1 MSTKKILVFAEDRAG
16 GIKTFWDNVPR
27 GNAQVDLLKY
37 RKGPVTGFDRNQ
49 RLFNYSIFDP
59 LIHVYRTL
67 REAFPLDDYE
77 VLVTN
82 QTIDTAY
89 LAWVAPELPI
99 CFIVHGNHGDSY
111 DPAIEFRETIDHCF
125 CVSEAGEAYLR
136 PRMPGPVET
145 FAYATF
151 IPAEPSSQKKRKVVF
166 VGRFAEDKNIRETL
180 GLFRFLK
187 SSGWE
192 VRMMGEG
199 GMEAEVRQV
208 LAPEEVRVGPAREE
222 IYREMA
228 DASFLCLNSYIEGLP
243 VVYSEAMHFRMGVIL
258 NYLDKS
264 IHGVVGENYLL
275 MEDPEKLILKMESFT
290 FQDLAEPR
298 RVNHREL
305 NRAFLE
311 KIRNVRRN
319 GIPRRSVLPKR
330 ALDRIPWLPSW
341 VIRKFRQKRWNR
353 ARGIA

>member
-1 MSTKKILVFAEDRAG
+1 MNPQKILVFAEDRAG
-16 GIKTFWDNVPR
+16 GIKTFWDNVPQ
-27 GNAQVDLLKY
+27 GDAHVDFLKY
-37 RKGPVTGFDRNQ
+37 RKGSETAFDPKA
-49 RLFNYSIFDP
+49 RLLTLNLFDP
-59 LIHVYRTL
+59 LIHVYRILQQGFSLTGY
-67 REAFPLDDYE
+67 D

-82 QTIDTAY
+82 QTLDTAY
-89 LAWVAPELPI
+89 LAWVAPEVPI

-111 DPAIEFRETIDHCF
+111 DPAIEYRETIDHCF

-136 PRMPGPVET
+136 PRMPGPVES

-151 IPAEPSSQKKRKVVF
+151 IPAEPAPQKKRKVVF

-187 SSGWE
+187 TRGWE

-199 GMEAEVRQV
+199 GMEAEVRQA
-208 LAPEEVRVGPAREE
+208 LAPEEVRVGPVREE

-258 NYLDKS
+258 NYMDKS

-275 MEDPEKLILKMESFT
+275 MEDSEKLIRKMESFT
-290 FQDLAEPR
+290 FRDPPAPR
-298 RVNHREL
+298 RVNHPEL
-305 NRAFLE
+305 NREFLK

-319 GIPRRSVLPKR
+319 GIPRKSVPPKR
-330 ALDRIPWLPSW
+330 ALDRIPWPSGIL
-341 VIRKFRQKRWNR
+341 VRTLRAQRWK
-353 ARGIA
+353 AREQ